1 MSAQIFTPV
10 LSGAFLDFIGMKTLF
25 PYAAI
30 FVFGSFLT
38 MGFVKHGDTKV
49 EVKKGLEAFGEMDD

>member
-1 MSAQIFTPV
+1 MNHVDYKA
-10 LSGAFLDFIGMKTLF
+10 LF

-38 MGFVKHGDTKV
+38 MGFVRHGDNRV
-49 EVKKGLEAFGEMDD
+49 EVKKGLEAYDVED